1 MMKNIYILLSLFLSV
16 LSFGQGQTE
25 YASIDNQI
33 SKIPNSSTY
42 STKGIANY
50 INSNFKTDND
60 KIRAIYYWTAS
71 NISYDMNNRFTSKS
85 REASENKIKNILQTR
100 KGVCSD
106 YTEIFNDLANKVGIK
121 SVIISGYT
129 KQNGII
135 DTISHAWCA
144 AKINNNWYLFD
155 PTWGS
160 GFANNGRF
168 FKKIDNSYF
177 KVNPSQSISSH
188 IPFDYLWQFLNY
200 PITNQEFYQG
210 KTQINK
216 SKKYFDFES
225 EIAKYESS
233 SEIDKLYDSAER
245 IEKNGVEN
253 NLILERLKNKDKN
266 ISYLRQKTNVEKL
279 NIITNDCN
287 QAINLLNDFIN
298 YRNKRFSPTLPDNE
312 IKNMV
317 TTPKQKLIEC
327 QNALYNMGYVG
338 NGNSSNLAS
347 LKKSINNAL
356 AQTEE
361 HFIFVQNYLSKSNMA
376 RKGMFT
382 KKTWY

>member
-1 MMKNIYILLSLFLSV
+1 MKNIYLLLSLFLAA
-16 LSFGQGQTE
+16 LSFGQNQTE
-25 YASIDNQI
+25 YTSIDSQI
-33 SKIPNSSTY
+33 SKIPNSSSY

-50 INSNFKTDND
+50 INSHFKTDND
-60 KIRAIYYWTAS
+60 KIRAIYYWTAF
-71 NISYDMNNRFTSKS
+71 NISYDINNTFTSNS
-85 REASENKIKNILQTR
+85 RETSENKIKNILKTR

-121 SVIISGYT
+121 AVIISGYT
-129 KQNGII
+129 KQNGAI
-135 DTISHAWCA
+135 DTVSNAWCA
-144 AKINNNWYLFD
+144 ARINNRWYLFD

-177 KVNPSQSISSH
+177 KVTPSQSIASH

-200 PITNQEFYQG
+200 PITNQEFYEG

-253 NLILERLKNKDKN
+253 KLILERLKNKDKN
-266 ISYLRQKTNVEKL
+266 ISYLRQKKNIEKL
-279 NIITNDCN
+279 NLIANDCN

-298 YRNKRFSPTLPDNE
+298 YRNKRFSPALPDNE
-312 IKNMV
+312 IAKMII
-317 TTPKQKLIEC
+317 TPKQKLIEC
-327 QNALYNMGYVG
+327 KNALYNMGYVG
-338 NGNSSNLAS
+338 NENSSSLAS
-347 LKKSINNAL
+347 LKKSVNNAL

-361 HFIFVQNYLSKSNMA
+361 HLRFVQNYLSKNNIT
-376 RKGMFT
+376 RKGMFF
-382 KKTWY
+382 KTS

>member
-1 MMKNIYILLSLFLSV
+1 MKNIYLILSLFLSI
-16 LSFGQGQTE
+16 LSFGQINVGYALLDKQMSNIPKSSANSTE
-25 YASIDNQI
+25 AI
-33 SKIPNSSTY
+33 S
-42 STKGIANY
+42 NY

-60 KIRAIYYWTAS
+60 KIRAVFYWTAS
-71 NISYDMNNRFTSKS
+71 NISYDVENRFTSNS
-85 REASENKIKNILQTR
+85 RETSENKIKNILKTR

-121 SVIISGYT
+121 AVIVSGYT
-129 KQNGII
+129 KQNGAI

-144 AKINNNWYLFD
+144 AKINNKWYLFD

-160 GFANNGRF
+160 GYVNNGRF
-168 FKKIDNSYF
+168 FKKLNNYYF
-177 KVNPSQSISSH
+177 KAEPSKLISSH

-225 EIAKYESS
+225 EIAKYESA

-245 IEKNGVEN
+245 IENNGVKN
-253 NLILERLKNKDKN
+253 TLILERLKSKDKN
-266 ISYLRQKTNVEKL
+266 RTYLQQKTNIEKL
-279 NIITNDCN
+279 NVIANDCN
-287 QAINLLNDFIN
+287 QAINLLNDFIY
-298 YRNKRFSPTLPDNE
+298 YRNKRFSPALPDSE
-312 IKNMV
+312 IRSMIVK
-317 TTPKQKLIEC
+317 PKEKLVKC
-327 QNALYNMGYVG
+327 QNALYNVGYVG
-338 NGNSSNLAS
+338 NENSSSLAS

-361 HFIFVQNYLSKSNMA
+361 HLIFVQNYLSKNNIA

-382 KKTWY
+382 KTTWY

>member
-1 MMKNIYILLSLFLSV
+1 MLKNIYILLSLFLSI
-16 LSFGQGQTE
+16 LSFGQSQT
-25 YASIDNQI
+25 DDMLVDVQI
-33 SKIPNSSTY
+33 SKIPNSATF
-42 STKGIANY
+42 STKDIANY

-60 KIRAIYYWTAS
+60 KIRAIFYWTAS
-71 NISYDMNNRFTSKS
+71 NISYDMGNRLTLNSK
-85 REASENKIKNILQTR
+85 ETSENKIKNILQTR
-100 KGVCSD
+100 KGVCGD
-106 YTEIFNDLANKVGIK
+106 YTEIFNDLAKKVGVK

-129 KQNGII
+129 KQNGVI

-144 AKINNNWYLFD
+144 AKINNKWYLFD

-160 GFANNGRF
+160 GYANNGRF

-177 KVNPSQSISSH
+177 KVNPLQSISSH
-188 IPFDYLWQFLNY
+188 IPFDYLWQFLHY

-210 KTQINK
+210 RTQINK
-216 SKKYFDFES
+216 SKKYFDFEN
-225 EIAKYESS
+225 EIARYESS
-233 SEIDKLYDSAER
+233 SEIDRLYDSAER

-279 NIITNDCN
+279 NIITINCN
-287 QAINLLNDFIN
+287 QAITLLNDFIN
-298 YRNKRFSPTLPDNE
+298 YRNKRFSPTLPDKE

-327 QNALYNMGYVG
+327 QNALYDMGYVG
-338 NGNSSNLAS
+338 NGNSSSLAS
-347 LKKSINNAL
+347 LKKSVDNAL
-356 AQTEE
+356 AQTEG
-361 HFIFVQNYLSKSNMA
+361 HLLFVQNYLSKNNIA

-382 KKTWY
+382 KTIWY

>member
-1 MMKNIYILLSLFLSV
+1 MKNIYLILSLFLSF
-16 LSFGQGQTE
+16 LSFGQSQTE
-25 YASIDNQI
+25 YTLIDNQI

-50 INSNFKTDND
+50 INSNFRTDND
-60 KIRAIYYWTAS
+60 KIRAIFYWTAS
-71 NISYDMNNRFTSKS
+71 NISYDMDNRFTSNS
-85 REASENKIKNILQTR
+85 RETSENKIKNILKTR

-121 SVIISGYT
+121 TVIISGYT
-129 KQNGII
+129 KQNGEV

-144 AKINNNWYLFD
+144 SRINNKWYLFD
-155 PTWGS
+155 PTWAS
-160 GFANNGRF
+160 GFVNNGRF
-168 FKKIDNSYF
+168 SKKIDNSYF
-177 KVNPSQSISSH
+177 KVSPSQSISSH

-200 PITNQEFYQG
+200 PITNQEFYEG

-216 SKKYFDFES
+216 SKKYFDFEN
-225 EIAKYESS
+225 EINKYESL

-279 NIITNDCN
+279 NMIVSDCN

-298 YRNKRFSPTLPDNE
+298 YRNKRFSPALPDNE
-312 IKNMV
+312 IKNMIEI
-317 TTPKQKLIEC
+317 PKEKLIEC
-327 QNALYNMGYVG
+327 QNELHNVGYVG
-338 NGNSSNLAS
+338 NENSSSLAS

-356 AQTEE
+356 AQTKE
-361 HFIFVQNYLSKSNMA
+361 HLIFVQNYLSKNYMV

-382 KKTWY
+382 KTTWY

>member
-1 MMKNIYILLSLFLSV
+1 M
-16 LSFGQGQTE
+16 
-25 YASIDNQI
+25 D
-33 SKIPNSSTY
+33 
-42 STKGIANY
+42 
-50 INSNFKTDND
+50 
-60 KIRAIYYWTAS
+60 
-71 NISYDMNNRFTSKS
+71 NRFTSNS
-85 REASENKIKNILQTR
+85 RETSENKIKNILKTR

-121 SVIISGYT
+121 TVIISGYT
-129 KQNGII
+129 KQNGEI

-144 AKINNNWYLFD
+144 SRINNSWYLFD

-160 GFANNGRF
+160 GFVNNGRF
-168 FKKIDNSYF
+168 SKKIDNSYF
-177 KVNPSQSISSH
+177 KVSPSKSISSH

-200 PITNQEFYQG
+200 PITNQEFYDG

-216 SKKYFDFES
+216 SKEYFDFES

-266 ISYLRQKTNVEKL
+266 ISYLRQKINTEKL
-279 NIITNDCN
+279 NMIANDCN
-287 QAINLLNDFIN
+287 QAINLLNDFIY
-298 YRNKRFSPTLPDNE
+298 YRNKQFSPTLPDNQ
-312 IKNMV
+312 IKSMIEA
-317 TTPKQKLIEC
+317 PKEKLIEC
-327 QNALYNMGYVG
+327 QNAIYNVGYVG
-338 NGNSSNLAS
+338 NENSSSLAS
-347 LKKSINNAL
+347 LKKSIKNAL

-361 HFIFVQNYLSKSNMA
+361 HLTFVKKYLNKSNSV

-382 KKTWY
+382 KTTWY

>member
-1 MMKNIYILLSLFLSV
+1 MKNIYLILSLFLSF
-16 LSFGQGQTE
+16 LSFGQSQTE
-25 YASIDNQI
+25 YTLIDNQI

-50 INSNFKTDND
+50 INSNFRTDND
-60 KIRAIYYWTAS
+60 KIRAIFYWTAS
-71 NISYDMNNRFTSKS
+71 NISYDMDNRFTSNS
-85 REASENKIKNILQTR
+85 RETSENKIKNILKTR

-106 YTEIFNDLANKVGIK
+106 YTEIFNDLANKVGVK
-121 SVIISGYT
+121 TVIISGYT
-129 KQNGII
+129 KQNGEI

-144 AKINNNWYLFD
+144 SRINNSWYLFD
-155 PTWGS
+155 PTWAS
-160 GFANNGRF
+160 GFVNNGRF
-168 FKKIDNSYF
+168 SKKIDNSYF
-177 KVNPSQSISSH
+177 KVNPSKSISSH

-200 PITNQEFYQG
+200 PITNQEFYEG

-253 NLILERLKNKDKN
+253 NLILERIKNKDKN
-266 ISYLRQKTNVEKL
+266 ISYLHQKTNVEKL
-279 NIITNDCN
+279 NMIVNDCN

-298 YRNKRFSPTLPDNE
+298 YRNKRFSPALPDNE
-312 IKNMV
+312 IKNMIEI
-317 TTPKQKLIEC
+317 PKEKLIEC
-327 QNALYNMGYVG
+327 QNELHNVGYVG
-338 NGNSSNLAS
+338 NENSSSLAS

-361 HFIFVQNYLSKSNMA
+361 HLIFVQNYLSKNYMA

-382 KKTWY
+382 KTIWY

>member
-1 MMKNIYILLSLFLSV
+1 MKNIYLILSLFLSA
-16 LSFGQGQTE
+16 LSFGQNQTE
-25 YASIDNQI
+25 YTLIDNQI
-33 SKIPNSSTY
+33 SKIPISSTY

-50 INSNFKTDND
+50 INSNFRTDND
-60 KIRAIYYWTAS
+60 KIRAIFYWTAS
-71 NISYDMNNRFTSKS
+71 NISYDMDNRFTSNS
-85 REASENKIKNILQTR
+85 RETSENKIKNILKSR

-121 SVIISGYT
+121 TVIISGYT
-129 KQNGII
+129 KQKEEV

-144 AKINNNWYLFD
+144 SRINNKWYLFD
-155 PTWGS
+155 PTWAS
-160 GFANNGRF
+160 GFVNNGRF

-177 KVNPSQSISSH
+177 KVSPSQSISSH

-200 PITNQEFYQG
+200 PITNQEFYEG

-216 SKKYFDFES
+216 SKKYFDFEN

-279 NIITNDCN
+279 NRIVNDCN
-287 QAINLLNDFIN
+287 QAINLLNDFIQ
-298 YRNKRFSPTLPDNE
+298 YRNKRFSPALPDNE
-312 IKNMV
+312 IKNMIEI
-317 TTPKQKLIEC
+317 PKEKLIEC
-327 QNALYNMGYVG
+327 QNELHNVGYVG
-338 NGNSSNLAS
+338 NENSSSLAS

-361 HFIFVQNYLSKSNMA
+361 HLIFVQNYLSKNYSA

-382 KKTWY
+382 KTIWY

>member
-1 MMKNIYILLSLFLSV
+1 MKNIYLILSLFLSF
-16 LSFGQGQTE
+16 LSFGQSQTE
-25 YASIDNQI
+25 YTLIDNQI

-60 KIRAIYYWTAS
+60 KIRAIFYWTAS
-71 NISYDMNNRFTSKS
+71 NISYDMDNRFTSNS
-85 REASENKIKNILQTR
+85 RETSENKIKNILKTR

-106 YTEIFNDLANKVGIK
+106 YTEIFNNLANKVGIK
-121 SVIISGYT
+121 TVIISGYT
-129 KQNGII
+129 KQNGEI

-144 AKINNNWYLFD
+144 SRINNRWYLFD

-160 GFANNGRF
+160 GFVNNGRF
-168 FKKIDNSYF
+168 SKKIDNSYF
-177 KVNPSQSISSH
+177 KVSPSQSISSH

-200 PITNQEFYQG
+200 PITNQEFYEG

-216 SKKYFDFES
+216 SKEYFDFES
-225 EIAKYESS
+225 EIAKYELS

-266 ISYLRQKTNVEKL
+266 ISYLRQKINTEKL
-279 NIITNDCN
+279 NMIANDCN
-287 QAINLLNDFIN
+287 QAINLLNDFIY
-298 YRNKRFSPTLPDNE
+298 YRNKQFSPTLPDNQ
-312 IKNMV
+312 IKSMIEA
-317 TTPKQKLIEC
+317 PKEKLIEC
-327 QNALYNMGYVG
+327 QNAIYNVGYVG
-338 NGNSSNLAS
+338 NENSSSLAS
-347 LKKSINNAL
+347 LKKSIKNAL

-361 HFIFVQNYLSKSNMA
+361 HLTFVKNYLNKSNSV

-382 KKTWY
+382 KTTWY